1 MLATMASA
9 GRAVLAIAVALAVA
23 GPDAVVSAGDVHP
36 RHPNLIERIMGPVVR
51 EMELTQLRIEPIIEP
66 FVVEGFGL
74 PSVFVKGD
82 GNNVN
87 VNAVDI
93 GSDNAKGHKSV
104 VVSSSSGLAE
114 PPSPLSR
121 FGGGRRNVNL
131 MQYFWNNFMAAPP
144 MMSPAV
150 MQVPRKPAFGKNV
163 NHISRTV
170 FQKRG
175 GGNGTG
181 GKPEEGIVSV
191 DFEVIVVPNSAADAN
206 GNASEAGKNGL
217 MSRMFPGVRSFQELP
232 RNRSAYS
239 VVEAFPAQ
247 YVAVDRAAV
256 PTSAPAL
263 DDDASSDAYATAAY
277 AKVTL
282 LMMLMAVA
290 CCISC
295 ILGGTLPAVLKDNRG
310 RTTRAPSVWVTK
322 TGQLLRLNGASG
334 GASPVAARYPH
345 PWWRV
350 ACLEDSLETGKRL
363 LLQGCTHW
371 FPE

>member
-51 EMELTQLRIEPIIEP
+51 EMELTQVGGPAKRSFRDDQSDVMNKLRIEPIIEP
-66 FVVEGFGL
+66 FVLEGFGL

-93 GSDNAKGHKSV
+93 GPDNTKGHKSV

-150 MQVPRKPAFGKNV
+150 MQVARKPAFGKNV
-163 NHISRTV
+163 NRISRTV
-170 FQKRG
+170 FQKKG

-181 GKPEEGIVSV
+181 GMPEEGIVSV

-206 GNASEAGKNGL
+206 GNASEASKNGL
-217 MSRMFPGVRSFQELP
+217 MSRMFPGIRSFQELP

-334 GASPVAARYPH
+334 GASQSPPVTRIPGGALRA
-345 PWWRV
+345 
-350 ACLEDSLETGKRL
+350 
-363 LLQGCTHW
+363 
-371 FPE
+371 